1 MLAAANGNIFIL
13 TVFALIVVLV
23 LITLFALINSNLFCF
38 QHGAKHIIVRE
49 EKKYCFQSL
58 HHCAFTKQQS
68 ENMANSTNTK
78 NAKVC
83 SLES

>member
-1 MLAAANGNIFIL
+1 METYFKL
-13 TVFALIVVLV
+13 TLFALIVVVV
-23 LITLFALINSNLFCF
+23 LIILFALINSILFCF
-38 QHGAKHIIVRE
+38 QRCAKHIIVRE

-58 HHCAFTKQQS
+58 HHVVAKQQS
-68 ENMANSTNTK
+68 ENMANNINTK

>member
-1 MLAAANGNIFIL
+1 METYFKL
-13 TVFALIVVLV
+13 TLFALIVVVV
-23 LITLFALINSNLFCF
+23 LIILFALINSILFCF
-38 QHGAKHIIVRE
+38 QHCAKHIIVRE

-58 HHCAFTKQQS
+58 HHVVAKQQS
-68 ENMANSTNTK
+68 ENMANNINTK

>member
-1 MLAAANGNIFIL
+1 MLAAANENIFIL

-58 HHCAFTKQQS
+58 HHVVAKQQS
-68 ENMANSTNTK
+68 ENMENNTNTK

-83 SLES
+83 SMER